1 MRIDI
6 DLENSCLND
15 WISEDDEGTLTFTE
29 VFKEELMSNVANRF
43 KYSMELQSVVRQH
56 MIDNLKSFLA
66 GYKDEAVIK
75 SIVEDIVSKDLKNG
89 AASPYLRPAYEQLI
103 KEKVNECLSASIKDL
118 KSVIII
124 EIKNQIHSVINE
136 LMDSGNLSR
145 FIDVN
150 LLTEFI
156 LTTLSK
162 AGVSNND

>member
-43 KYSMELQSVVRQH
+43 KYSTELQSVVRQH

-103 KEKVNECLSASIKDL
+103 REKVEEHLSLAL
-118 KSVIII
+118 KELRSAIII
-124 EIKNQIHSVINE
+124 EIKAQIHTVLGDLVEN
-136 LMDSGNLSR
+136 GNLSQ
-145 FIDVN
+145 FIDKN

-156 LTTLSK
+156 LTALSK
-162 AGVSNND
+162 AGISNNA

>member
-15 WISEDDEGTLTFTE
+15 WTSEDDEGTLTFTE

>member
-29 VFKEELMSNVANRF
+29 VFKEELMANVANRF
-43 KYSMELQSVVRQH
+43 KYNTELQSVVRQH
-56 MIDNLKSFLA
+56 MIDNLTSFLA

-89 AASPYLRPAYEQLI
+89 SASPYLRPAYEQLI
-103 KEKVNECLSASIKDL
+103 KEKVNECLGASINDL

-162 AGVSNND
+162 AGVSNNV

>member
-43 KYSMELQSVVRQH
+43 KYSTELQSVVRQH

>member
-43 KYSMELQSVVRQH
+43 KYSTELQSVVRQH

-103 KEKVNECLSASIKDL
+103 KERVNECLGASIKDL

>member
-43 KYSMELQSVVRQH
+43 KYSTELQSVVRQH
-56 MIDNLKSFLA
+56 MIDNLNSFLA

-103 KEKVNECLSASIKDL
+103 KEKVNECLGASIKDL

-162 AGVSNND
+162 AGVSNDD